1 VRCTAFEYQG
11 FAWSARRAGHSVTES
26 RLGWYPAQKWMI
38 GAQENGISI
47 AEVMAFS
54 LSKIF
59 SCTKL

>member
-1 VRCTAFEYQG
+1 
-11 FAWSARRAGHSVTES
+11 VTES